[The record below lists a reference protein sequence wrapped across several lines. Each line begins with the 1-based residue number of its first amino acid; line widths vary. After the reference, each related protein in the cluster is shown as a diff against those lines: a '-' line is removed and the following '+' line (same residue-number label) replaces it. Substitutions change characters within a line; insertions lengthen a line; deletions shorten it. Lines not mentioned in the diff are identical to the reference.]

1 MNENILTVSQLNAYI
16 KSKFDFDE
24 VLSGVWI
31 KGEISNF
38 KNHSSGHMY
47 MTLKDEMGVVKAVM
61 FKGNTFS
68 LRFMPENG
76 MKVLAYGRVSVYE
89 RDGQYQLYVEK
100 MEPDG
105 IGALYIAY
113 EQLKK
118 RLEQEGLFDERHKKD
133 IPVFPRKIGVV
144 TSPTGAAVRDILNV
158 LKRRYPLADVTVY
171 PVQVQGD
178 GSAEQIAS
186 AIEYINAATECDV
199 IITGRGGGSIE
210 DLWCFNEEVCAR
222 AIFNS
227 KIPVISAVGHETDF
241 TIADFV
247 ADLRA
252 PTPSA
257 AAELATPD
265 ISEITSY
272 LFDMKSRLLRLSVNA
287 VENKRFKLTET
298 AKRFSEKAVLNDYAG
313 KRQYI
318 DSLMQRSTATVASK
332 IAQAREGFV
341 KSVSKL
347 EVLNPLSVLKRG
359 YSLATDEK
367 GQVLD
372 TVKAFKK
379 DKPFMLNLKDGK
391 LEAVVKEIKNDK

>member
-1 MNENILTVSQLNAYI
+1 MNENILSVAQLNAYI
-16 KSKFDFDE
+16 KSTCDFDE

-89 RDGQYQLYVEK
+89 RAGQYQLYVEK

-118 RLEQEGLFDERHKKD
+118 RLEQEGLFDERHKKN

-171 PVQVQGD
+171 PVQVQGY

>member
-118 RLEQEGLFDERHKKD
+118 RLELEGLFDERHKKD

-144 TSPTGAAVRDILNV
+144 TSPMGAAVRDVLNV

-186 AIEYINAATECDV
+186 AIEYINASAECDV

-227 KIPVISAVGHETDF
+227 NIPVISAVGHETDF

-372 TVKAFKK
+372 TIKAFKK

>member
-1 MNENILTVSQLNAYI
+1 MNQNILTVSQLNAYI

-24 VLSGVWI
+24 VLSSIWI

-38 KNHSSGHMY
+38 KNHTSGHMY
-47 MTLKDEMGVVKAVM
+47 MTLKDETGVIKAVM
-61 FKGNTFS
+61 FKGSTFS

-89 RDGQYQLYVEK
+89 RDGQYQLYIEK

-113 EQLKK
+113 EQLKN
-118 RLEQEGLFDERHKKD
+118 RLELEGLFDETHKKD
-133 IPVFPRKIGVV
+133 IPAFPRKIGVV
-144 TSPTGAAVRDILNV
+144 TSPTGAAIRDILNV

-171 PVQVQGD
+171 PVQVQGE

-186 AIEYINAATECDV
+186 AIEYINNYSECDV

-222 AIFNS
+222 AIYSS

-265 ISEITSY
+265 ISEIEEY
-272 LFDMKSRLLRLSVNA
+272 LYDVKGRLLRLASAV
-287 VENKRFKLTET
+287 VENKRFKISET
-298 AKRFSEKAVLNDYAG
+298 SKRFSEKAILNDYSG

-318 DSLMQRSTATVASK
+318 DSLVQRGAVVVNSK
-332 IAQAREGFV
+332 IANSREKFI
-341 KSVSKL
+341 KAVSKL

-359 YSLATDEK
+359 YGLATDED
-367 GQVLD
+367 GAVLD
-372 TVKAFKK
+372 STEKFEADK
-379 DKPFMLNLKDGK
+379 DFILNLKDGK
-391 LEAVVKEIKNDK
+391 INATVREIKND

>member
-1 MNENILTVSQLNAYI
+1 MNQNILTVSQLNAYI

-24 VLSGVWI
+24 VLSSIWI

-38 KNHSSGHMY
+38 KNHTSGHMY
-47 MTLKDEMGVVKAVM
+47 MTLKDETGVIKAVM
-61 FKGNTFS
+61 FKGSTFS

-89 RDGQYQLYVEK
+89 RDGQYQLYIEK

-105 IGALYIAY
+105 IGALYVAY
-113 EQLKK
+113 EQLKN
-118 RLEQEGLFDERHKKD
+118 RLELEGLFDETHKKD
-133 IPVFPRKIGVV
+133 IPAFPRKIGVV
-144 TSPTGAAVRDILNV
+144 TSPTGAAIRDILNV

-171 PVQVQGD
+171 PVQVQGE

-186 AIEYINAATECDV
+186 AIEYINSYSECDV

-222 AIFNS
+222 AIYSS

-265 ISEITSY
+265 ISEIEEY
-272 LFDMKSRLLRLSVNA
+272 LYDVKGRLLRLASAV
-287 VENKRFKLTET
+287 VENKRFKISET
-298 AKRFSEKAVLNDYAG
+298 SKRFSEKAILNDYSG

-318 DSLMQRSTATVASK
+318 DSLVQRGAVVVNSK
-332 IAQAREGFV
+332 IANSREKFI
-341 KSVSKL
+341 KAVSKL

-359 YSLATDEK
+359 YGLATDED
-367 GQVLD
+367 GAVLD
-372 TVKAFKK
+372 STEKFEADK
-379 DKPFMLNLKDGK
+379 DFILNLKDGK
-391 LEAVVKEIKNDK
+391 INATVREIKND

>member
-118 RLEQEGLFDERHKKD
+118 RLEQEGLFDERHKKN

-144 TSPTGAAVRDILNV
+144 TSPTGAAVRDVLNV

-227 KIPVISAVGHETDF
+227 NIPVISAVGHETDF

-359 YSLATDEK
+359 YSLATDKK

>member
-186 AIEYINAATECDV
+186 AIEYINASAECDV

-287 VENKRFKLTET
+287 VENIRFKLTET

>member
-1 MNENILTVSQLNAYI
+1 MNQNILTVSQLNAYI

-24 VLSGVWI
+24 VLSSIWI

-38 KNHSSGHMY
+38 KNHTSGHMY
-47 MTLKDEMGVVKAVM
+47 MTLKDETGVIKAVM
-61 FKGNTFS
+61 FKGSTFS

-89 RDGQYQLYVEK
+89 RDGQYQLYIEK

-113 EQLKK
+113 EQLKN
-118 RLEQEGLFDERHKKD
+118 RLELEGLFDETHKKD
-133 IPVFPRKIGVV
+133 IPAFPRKIGVV
-144 TSPTGAAVRDILNV
+144 TSPTGAAIRDILNV

-171 PVQVQGD
+171 PVQVQGE
-178 GSAEQIAS
+178 GSAQQIAS
-186 AIEYINAATECDV
+186 AIEYINNYSECDV

-222 AIFNS
+222 AIYSS

-265 ISEITSY
+265 ISEIEEY
-272 LFDMKSRLLRLSVNA
+272 LYDVKGRLLRLASAV
-287 VENKRFKLTET
+287 VENKRFKISET
-298 AKRFSEKAVLNDYAG
+298 SKRFSEKAILNDYSG

-318 DSLMQRSTATVASK
+318 DSLVQRGAVVVNSK
-332 IAQAREGFV
+332 IANSREKFI
-341 KSVSKL
+341 KAVSKL

-359 YSLATDEK
+359 YGLATDED
-367 GQVLD
+367 GAVLD
-372 TVKAFKK
+372 STEKFEADK
-379 DKPFMLNLKDGK
+379 DFILNLKDGK
-391 LEAVVKEIKNDK
+391 INATVREIKND

>member
-118 RLEQEGLFDERHKKD
+118 RLEQEGLFDERHKKE

-186 AIEYINAATECDV
+186 AIEYINASAECDV

-227 KIPVISAVGHETDF
+227 NIPVISAVGHETDF

>member
-89 RDGQYQLYVEK
+89 RDGQYQLYVQK

-118 RLEQEGLFDERHKKD
+118 RLEQEGLFDERHKKN

>member
-118 RLEQEGLFDERHKKD
+118 RLEQEGLFDERHKKN

-144 TSPTGAAVRDILNV
+144 TSPTGAAVRDVLNV

-186 AIEYINAATECDV
+186 AIEYINASAECDV

-227 KIPVISAVGHETDF
+227 NIPVISAVGHETDF

>member
-318 DSLMQRSTATVASK
+318 DSLMQRSTTTVASK

>member
-118 RLEQEGLFDERHKKD
+118 RLEQEGLFDERHKKN

>member
-1 MNENILTVSQLNAYI
+1 MNSNVLTVSELNAYI
-16 KSKFDFDE
+16 KRKFDFDE
-24 VLSGVWI
+24 VLSNVWV

-47 MTLKDEMGVVKAVM
+47 MTIKDETGVIKAVM

-76 MKVLAYGRVSVYE
+76 MKVLALGRVSVYE
-89 RDGQYQLYVEK
+89 RDGQYQLYIEK

-105 IGALYIAY
+105 VGALYIAY

-118 RLEQEGLFDERHKKD
+118 RLEVEGLFDNRYKKA
-133 IPVFPRKIGVV
+133 IPEFPKKIGVV
-144 TSPTGAAVRDILNV
+144 TSPTGAAVRDILNI
-158 LKRRYPLADVTVY
+158 LKRRYPIADVTVY
-171 PVQVQGD
+171 PVQVQGE

-186 AIEYINAATECDV
+186 AIKYINNQNDCDV

-210 DLWCFNEEVCAR
+210 DLWCFNEEICAR
-222 AIFNS
+222 AIFES
-227 KIPVISAVGHETDF
+227 QIPVISAVGHETDF

-265 ISEITSY
+265 IYEISSY
-272 LFDMKSRLLRLSVNA
+272 LSEVNNRIYRLASA
-287 VENKRFKLTET
+287 IYENKKYKINEL
-298 AKRFSEKAVLNDYAG
+298 AKRFSEKAILNDFAN

-318 DSLMQRSTATVASK
+318 DSLSQKEFTAVNLIISSAK
-332 IAQAREGFV
+332 EKFIKE
-341 KSVSKL
+341 VSKL
-347 EVLNPLSVLKRG
+347 EVLNPLSVIKRG
-359 YSLATDEK
+359 YSLATDSYGNVLNNIASFENDKEFYLNVDGGKIK
-367 GQVLD
+367 GI
-372 TVKAFKK
+372 T
-379 DKPFMLNLKDGK
+379 
-391 LEAVVKEIKNDK
+391 KEIING

>member
-1 MNENILTVSQLNAYI
+1 MNENILTVSLLNAYI

-118 RLEQEGLFDERHKKD
+118 RLEQEGLFDERHKKN

>member
-1 MNENILTVSQLNAYI
+1 MNQKVLTVSQLNAYI
-16 KSKFDFDE
+16 KSKFDFDD
-24 VLSGVWI
+24 VLSGIWI

-38 KNHSSGHMY
+38 KNHTSGHMY
-47 MTLKDEMGVVKAVM
+47 MTLKDEIGVVKAVM

-68 LRFMPENG
+68 LRFVPENG
-76 MKVLAYGRVSVYE
+76 MKVLVYGRVSVYE
-89 RDGQYQLYVEK
+89 RDGQYQIYIEK

-118 RLEQEGLFDERHKKD
+118 RLEEEGLFDESHKKD
-133 IPVFPRKIGVV
+133 LPAFPKKIAVV

-186 AIEYINAATECDV
+186 AIEYINTSSVCDV

-222 AIFNS
+222 AIYNS
-227 KIPVISAVGHETDF
+227 EIPVISAIGHETDF

-265 ISEITSY
+265 INEITSFLY
-272 LFDMKSRLLRLSVNA
+272 DAEGRLLRLTLNA

-298 AKRFSEKAVLNDYAG
+298 AKRFSDKAVLNDYAG
-313 KRQYI
+313 KRQYL
-318 DSLMQRSTATVASK
+318 DGLVQRSASVVASK
-332 IAQAREGFV
+332 ISESKEKFV

-359 YSLATDEK
+359 YSLATDEDGK
-367 GQVLD
+367 VMDSLESFE
-372 TVKAFKK
+372 VNKNFI
-379 DKPFMLNLKDGK
+379 LNVKDGK
-391 LEAVVKEIKNDK
+391 IKAAVKEIIK

>member
-118 RLEQEGLFDERHKKD
+118 RLEQEGLFDERHKKN

-186 AIEYINAATECDV
+186 AIEYINASAECDV

-227 KIPVISAVGHETDF
+227 NIPVISAVGHETDF

>member
-1 MNENILTVSQLNAYI
+1 M
-16 KSKFDFDE
+16 
-24 VLSGVWI
+24 
-31 KGEISNF
+31 
-38 KNHSSGHMY
+38 
-47 MTLKDEMGVVKAVM
+47 
-61 FKGNTFS
+61 
-68 LRFMPENG
+68 
-76 MKVLAYGRVSVYE
+76 
-89 RDGQYQLYVEK
+89 
-100 MEPDG
+100 
-105 IGALYIAY
+105 
-113 EQLKK
+113 
-118 RLEQEGLFDERHKKD
+118 
-133 IPVFPRKIGVV
+133 FPRKIGVV
-144 TSPTGAAVRDILNV
+144 TSPMGAAVRDVLNV

-186 AIEYINAATECDV
+186 AIEYINASAECDV

-227 KIPVISAVGHETDF
+227 NIPVISAVGHETDF

-372 TVKAFKK
+372 TIKAFKK

>member
-118 RLEQEGLFDERHKKD
+118 RLEQEGLFDERHKKN

-341 KSVSKL
+341 KSVSTL

>member
-24 VLSGVWI
+24 VLTGVWI

-186 AIEYINAATECDV
+186 AIEYINAAAECDV

-318 DSLMQRSTATVASK
+318 DSLMQRSTTTVASK

>member
-118 RLEQEGLFDERHKKD
+118 RLEQEGLFDERHKKN

-186 AIEYINAATECDV
+186 AIEYFNAATECDV

>member
-118 RLEQEGLFDERHKKD
+118 RLEQEGLFDERHKKN

-359 YSLATDEK
+359 YSLATDKK

>member
-118 RLEQEGLFDERHKKD
+118 RLELEGLFDERHKKN

-186 AIEYINAATECDV
+186 AIEYINASAECDV

-227 KIPVISAVGHETDF
+227 NIPVISAVGHETDF